1 MPKNKKPSSKRVIMA
16 KNVAT
21 RWLKEHTAK
30 EYRITVYETI
40 KSKPIK
46 NLVQL
51 LRSFR
56 DGKTKV
62 AGLEPVT
69 DLGLSSI
76 ESFGAL
82 TIWSTDH
89 SKIKDLNDWLEKH
102 GYDTTGVW

>member
-1 MPKNKKPSSKRVIMA
+1 MSKKNPSTKRVIMT
-16 KNVAT
+16 KNVAE
-21 RWLKEHTAK
+21 RWLQVHTAR
-30 EYRITVYETI
+30 EYRVTVYETI

-46 NLVQL
+46 NLMQL

-69 DLGLSSI
+69 DLGMSNI

-82 TIWSTDH
+82 TIWSSNYTE
-89 SKIKDLNDWLEKH
+89 IKELITWLEKH